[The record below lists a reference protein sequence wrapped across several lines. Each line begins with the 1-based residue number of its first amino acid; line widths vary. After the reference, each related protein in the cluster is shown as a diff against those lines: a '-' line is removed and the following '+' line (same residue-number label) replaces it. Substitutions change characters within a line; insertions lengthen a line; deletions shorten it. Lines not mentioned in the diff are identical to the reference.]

1 MAHCYYVDELDVE
14 AGDRVVLGPEDARHA
29 ATVSRARVGERVLVA
44 DGRGTLCHAEF
55 AEVRPEVVLVV
66 RSVRHEPAP
75 TPRIGLA
82 QALAKGDRA
91 ELAIQAATELGVD
104 AIVPWQA
111 SRSIV
116 AWKGDKSAK
125 ALARWRTIV
134 REAGKQSLRAHVP
147 EVLEVVDT
155 ASLAALASTWR
166 LVVLDPTGDATLST
180 LEPDG
185 RDMLLVVGP
194 EGGIAP
200 DELERLGGERVR
212 MGPHVVRTSTAGP
225 AAIAALAARWRW

>member
-1 MAHCYYVDELDVE
+1 MAHCYYVDALDVE
-14 AGDRVVLGPEDARHA
+14 VGDRVVLGADDARHA

-44 DGRGTLCHAEF
+44 DGRGTLCDAVF
-55 AEVRPEVVLVV
+55 SEVRPEVAVEV
-66 RSVRHEPAP
+66 RSIRREPAP
-75 TPRIGLA
+75 TPRIALA

-116 AWKGDKSAK
+116 AWRGDRAAK

-147 EVLEVVDT
+147 EVLDVVDT
-155 ASLAALASTWR
+155 RALAALAERWR
-166 LVVLDPTGDATLST
+166 IVVLEPTASASLAT

-200 DELERLGGERVR
+200 DELEAIGGERVR